1 MRVGLPLAREAP
13 MKETCAGVK
22 LVNACPLGITA
33 SGNVKVDVAPPT
45 MSPVKKPDSC
55 LRLCSNEKKKKV
67 RFFLIGPPIVA
78 PYWPRVNGG
87 FLLGSLSIRG
97 AKAFRD

>member
-1 MRVGLPLAREAP
+1 MRVGSPLASEAP
-13 MKETCAGVK
+13 MKATCAGVK
-22 LVNACPLGITA
+22 PVNVCPLGITA
-33 SGNVKVDVAPPT
+33 SGNVKLEVAPPT
-45 MSPVKKPDSC
+45 ISPVKKPDSC

-67 RFFLIGPPIVA
+67 RSFLIGPPIVA

-87 FLLGSLSIRG
+87 FLFGSLSIKG